1 MLEKGRV
8 FARML
13 KKSVY
18 NGRLFSGL
26 PITMKPL
33 TTPTLVAIA
42 AAISLAGCQLK
53 EDSMDYFQNE
63 SEVMII
69 KGENHDLNIE
79 NRLDRVSLY
88 GSVDITHDQAGLA
101 QALRL
106 KGVVDGMVSTLAKEQ
121 TKGVLPAKI
130 VPILYYS
137 IPVLPTPPATDNVP
151 LSGFGIQQAVPT
163 RYG

>member
-1 MLEKGRV
+1 
-8 FARML
+8 
-13 KKSVY
+13 
-18 NGRLFSGL
+18 
-26 PITMKPL
+26 MKPL

-42 AAISLAGCQLK
+42 AAFLLAGCQLK

-69 KGENHDLNIE
+69 KGGNHDLNIE

>member
-137 IPVLPTPPATDNVP
+137 IPVLPTPPVTDNVP

>member
-1 MLEKGRV
+1 
-8 FARML
+8 
-13 KKSVY
+13 
-18 NGRLFSGL
+18 
-26 PITMKPL
+26 MKPL
-33 TTPTLVAIA
+33 TKPTLVAIA

-88 GSVDITHDQAGLA
+88 GSVDITHDQAGLT

-106 KGVVDGMVSTLAKEQ
+106 KGVLDGMVSTLNAEQ
-121 TKGVLPAKI
+121 LSGVLPAK
-130 VPILYYS
+130 V
-137 IPVLPTPPATDNVP
+137 TPAE
-151 LSGFGIQQAVPT
+151 
-163 RYG
+163 

>member
-1 MLEKGRV
+1 
-8 FARML
+8 
-13 KKSVY
+13 
-18 NGRLFSGL
+18 
-26 PITMKPL
+26 MKPL

-42 AAISLAGCQLK
+42 AAILLAGCQLK

-88 GSVDITHDQAGLA
+88 GSVDITRDQEGLA

-106 KGVVDGMVSTLAKEQ
+106 KEVVDSMVSALNAEQ
-121 TKGVLPAKI
+121 LSGVLPAK
-130 VPILYYS
+130 V
-137 IPVLPTPPATDNVP
+137 TPAE
-151 LSGFGIQQAVPT
+151 
-163 RYG
+163 

>member
-1 MLEKGRV
+1 
-8 FARML
+8 
-13 KKSVY
+13 
-18 NGRLFSGL
+18 
-26 PITMKPL
+26 
-33 TTPTLVAIA
+33 
-42 AAISLAGCQLK
+42 
-53 EDSMDYFQNE
+53 MDFFKNE
-63 SEVMII
+63 SEVMIL
-69 KGENHDLNIE
+69 KGQNHDLNIE

>member
-1 MLEKGRV
+1 M
-8 FARML
+8 ATL
-13 KKSVY
+13 KNPSII
-18 NGRLFSGL
+18 RLFSGL
-26 PITMKPL
+26 RITLKQPII
-33 TTPTLVAIA
+33 TLAVVGIA
-42 AAISLAGCQLK
+42 AVSLMGCQLK
-53 EDSMDYFQNE
+53 EDSMDYFKNE

-69 KGENHDLNIE
+69 KGQNHDLNIE

>member
-8 FARML
+8 FVRML
-13 KKSVY
+13 KKLSIM
-18 NGRLFSGL
+18 GCFFSGL

-33 TTPTLVAIA
+33 TTPMLVAIA

>member
-1 MLEKGRV
+1 
-8 FARML
+8 
-13 KKSVY
+13 
-18 NGRLFSGL
+18 
-26 PITMKPL
+26 MKPF

-42 AAISLAGCQLK
+42 ATISLAGCQLK
-53 EDSMDYFQNE
+53 EDSMSYFQNE

>member
-1 MLEKGRV
+1 
-8 FARML
+8 
-13 KKSVY
+13 
-18 NGRLFSGL
+18 
-26 PITMKPL
+26 MKPH
-33 TTPTLVAIA
+33 TTLALAAIA

-88 GSVDITHDQAGLA
+88 GSVDITHDQEGLV

-106 KGVVDGMVSTLAKEQ
+106 KEVLDGMVSALNAEQ
-121 TKGVLPAKI
+121 LNGVLP
-130 VPILYYS
+130 VR
-137 IPVLPTPPATDNVP
+137 VTPAE
-151 LSGFGIQQAVPT
+151 
-163 RYG
+163 

>member
-1 MLEKGRV
+1 MKQ
-8 FARML
+8 
-13 KKSVY
+13 
-18 NGRLFSGL
+18 
-26 PITMKPL
+26 PII
-33 TTPTLVAIA
+33 TLAVVGIA
-42 AAISLAGCQLK
+42 AVSLMGCQLK